1 VRECGGDER
10 GRCTSM
16 TLLSH
21 GLCMMRRNKLEQ
33 AAAPL
38 WSTSPCFK
46 DSAAFLIDELDAT
59 SLIADAR
66 PGAVKLSIGRGAA
79 AAPMACRRSAQ
90 NLESNMKGTQT
101 EGMPAHRALQ
111 HTQDRTGVRQ
121 LQATTA
127 RHSERWA
134 PAGLVGGARVDEEG
148 AAGQHGC
155 EG

>member
-1 VRECGGDER
+1 MRECGGDER

-21 GLCMMRRNKLEQ
+21 GLCMMRRNKLAQ

-66 PGAVKLSIGRGAA
+66 PGADKLSIGRGAA

-90 NLESNMKGTQT
+90 NLESNIKGTQT

-111 HTQDRTGVRQ
+111 HTR
-121 LQATTA
+121 A
-127 RHSERWA
+127 
-134 PAGLVGGARVDEEG
+134 
-148 AAGQHGC
+148 
-155 EG
+155 